1 MWRLFECVR
10 SLSLCWENYTEIKWI
25 YKSRSLCLFSFLT
38 KLIQVLFRGPSMQ
51 SSDSHMISFATGPLH
66 LSSEI
71 WRMCTCVSVC
81 DHTYAH
87 WRCFPLSASLWKQ
100 SLLDSTRKD
109 KKAGT
114 GTWLPSKGPIILLF
128 FFFLLLLIIILIVTV
143 SDLLGSLREQ
153 VGWFDLAE
161 WAGQLVAL
169 AL

>member
-1 MWRLFECVR
+1 MVCDVC
-10 SLSLCWENYTEIKWI
+10 LSVCA
-25 YKSRSLCLFSFLT
+25 LCLSAGRIIQKSNEFTNQEVSFLT

-81 DHTYAH
+81 DHTYAQ

-128 FFFLLLLIIILIVTV
+128 FFFLLLIIILIVTV

-153 VGWFDLAE
+153 VGWLDLAE